1 MKTAEADILEVEDP
15 AKKVRSQK
23 AFEALNHIFSGKE
36 NGLIDSV
43 LTPTV
48 VKKVAE

>member
-23 AFEALNHIFSGKE
+23 AFEALNLFWVYSP
-36 NGLIDSV
+36 L
-43 LTPTV
+43 L
-48 VKKVAE
+48 AA